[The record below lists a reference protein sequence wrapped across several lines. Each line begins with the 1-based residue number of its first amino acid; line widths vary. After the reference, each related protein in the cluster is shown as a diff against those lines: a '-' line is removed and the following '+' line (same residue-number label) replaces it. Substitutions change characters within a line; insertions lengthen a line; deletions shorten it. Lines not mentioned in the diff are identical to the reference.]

1 MGNGKG
7 RRRRQANYLAA
18 HGGEHKLPAP
28 PTATD
33 AAAVPRKLR
42 RIMTLKASSSPHN
55 PSSHLSL
62 DLGKNRIRSK
72 SETNA
77 LQRSKGIAEKQH
89 RIMKSEKQQDTS
101 LQARDVGEGHE
112 NSAVLPNESVAP
124 KRKKRKREE
133 DLQLLMEKFKATPIH
148 KGLNDRKKR
157 YLQEKKNKKKPGR
170 FNSVEPNPSLH
181 QRERIG
187 FGDIV
192 DAPPRLSFPK
202 KNKNISEERLRQQAV
217 ETYRQKKKWLSRPG
231 SHQPPPLANAN
242 LLSL

>member
-33 AAAVPRKLR
+33 AAAVPWKLR
-42 RIMTLKASSSPHN
+42 RIMTLKASSSSPHS
-55 PSSHLSL
+55 PSGSL

-72 SETNA
+72 SETKA
-77 LQRSKGIAEKQH
+77 FKGIAEKQH

-101 LQARDVGEGHE
+101 LQARDAGEGHE
-112 NSAVLPNESVAP
+112 NTTVLPNESVTP
-124 KRKKRKREE
+124 KRKKRKRDE

-148 KGLNDRKKR
+148 KGLNDRKKK
-157 YLQEKKNKKKPGR
+157 YLQEKKNKKKLGR

-192 DAPPRLSFPK
+192 HAPPRLSFPK

-231 SHQPPPLANAN
+231 SHQPPSLANAN